1 MVVVLVM
8 VVMSSGKMKFVEP
21 TDKLTVAADM
31 ALNDAKRSEMRF
43 GGNKHEKASSNG
55 ENSRA

>member
-8 VVMSSGKMKFVEP
+8 VVMSSGKMRFVES

-31 ALNDAKRSEMRF
+31 ALNDAKRSEMQF